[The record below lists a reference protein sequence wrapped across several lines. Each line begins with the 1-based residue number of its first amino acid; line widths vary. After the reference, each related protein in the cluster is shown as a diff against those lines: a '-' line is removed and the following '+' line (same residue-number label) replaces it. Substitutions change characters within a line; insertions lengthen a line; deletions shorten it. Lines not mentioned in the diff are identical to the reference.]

1 MNINLINELKKN
13 KVFPIIRSTNPQ
25 EVIDIVHALL
35 DGGLNMM
42 EVNVETPRIFDAIN
56 EISDEAIICAGGIIT
71 SIQAQAAIESGA
83 KLISSPIFQQ
93 NMLKISKDKR
103 LPLIAGTSTANE
115 AYNAWKSR
123 IPVVKI
129 YPITAMGGVSY
140 IENLLRPM
148 PFLNVIPQGNVKL
161 TEIQDYI
168 NAGAIAVGVGRNLTK
183 APTFSEITERTKNLL
198 EILNNHG

>member
-1 MNINLINELKKN
+1 MNINLIDELKKN
-13 KVFPIIRSTNPQ
+13 KVFPIIRSSDPK

-42 EVNVETPRIFDAIN
+42 EVNVETPRIFEAISELSN
-56 EISDEAIICAGGIIT
+56 EAIICAGGIIT
-71 SIQAQAAIESGA
+71 SIQAQAAIDAGA
-83 KLISSPIFQQ
+83 KLISSPIFQE

-161 TEIQDYI
+161 SEVQDYI

-183 APTFSEITERTKNLL
+183 ATTFSEITERTKNLL
-198 EILNNHG
+198 ETLK